1 MTKHNSKKQRGG
13 ADPENIAKPTST
25 GTSWKMLDLFSS
37 SNEQNKQINE
47 NPLATNDNA
56 STKKWWEVW
65 KGGKKSKKSKKS
77 KHTKK
82 SKKSKT
88 QKRH

>member
-1 MTKHNSKKQRGG
+1 MVKHNNSKRQRGG
-13 ADPENIAKPTST
+13 VWPFDDKPTVATDDKPTVAT
-25 GTSWKMLDLFSS
+25 GNNTNPPANATSWLSS
-37 SNEQNKQINE
+37 F
-47 NPLATNDNA
+47 NPFG
-56 STKKWWEVW
+56 SKKD
-65 KGGKKSKKSKKS
+65 GGKKSKHTKKSKKT